1 MMAEEQARYRAR
13 LEDAAA
19 DLRRRITAGEDA
31 EQPVTPDRAIGRLTR
46 VEAMQAQQM
55 ALALRRRHEQR
66 LQRIERAL
74 GLIAQGAY
82 GVCTRCGDDIAP
94 ARLDAAPDTFLCVAC
109 VEALRGR

>member
-1 MMAEEQARYRAR
+1 MTAEEQARYRAR
-13 LEDAAA
+13 LEDTAA
-19 DLRRRITAGEDA
+19 DLRRRIAAGEDA

-74 GLIAQGAY
+74 ALITQGAY
-82 GVCTRCGDDIAP
+82 GTCTRCGEDIAL